1 MHVVGGFNARVES
14 WPLLTHLGS
23 GKPPEISLKKKMI
36 LFIYL
41 FLAVLGLCC
50 CAGFSLAAASR
61 GYSLVVAQ
69 GLLIAVVSPVVEH
82 RL

>member
-1 MHVVGGFNARVES
+1 
-14 WPLLTHLGS
+14 
-23 GKPPEISLKKKMI
+23 MI

-69 GLLIAVVSPVVEH
+69 GLLVAVVSPVVEH
-82 RL
+82 RLYSVQAQ